1 MYSLCT
7 FQWADIKYRRT
18 LDEKIATRPQI
29 ALDRQVMEKMAKTK
43 ITPCAKHPGRTQQ
56 FINAIQDA
64 LDTFQDEISS
74 LTDDIHGR
82 VYKKYVEAYR
92 DALIPVWSL
101 AHFASTDTVMK
112 MIMEKYLSEITVMA
126 KRIKPTPPHM
136 SVTKEKTKVPDLKTV
151 TNTLM
156 KKFPG
161 QSLPDTSICKKIW

>member
-1 MYSLCT
+1 M
-7 FQWADIKYRRT
+7 
-18 LDEKIATRPQI
+18 LDEKIATRSRI

-43 ITPCAKHPGRTQQ
+43 ITPRAKHPGRTQQ

-74 LTDDIHGR
+74 LTDDIRGG
-82 VYKKYVEAYR
+82 VYKKYVEPYR

-101 AHFASTDTVMK
+101 AHFANTDTVMK
-112 MIMEKYLSEITVMA
+112 TIMDKDLREITVMA
-126 KRIKPTPPHM
+126 KRLKPTLPRT

-161 QSLPDTSICKKIW
+161 QSLPDTSICKKIGDVFS